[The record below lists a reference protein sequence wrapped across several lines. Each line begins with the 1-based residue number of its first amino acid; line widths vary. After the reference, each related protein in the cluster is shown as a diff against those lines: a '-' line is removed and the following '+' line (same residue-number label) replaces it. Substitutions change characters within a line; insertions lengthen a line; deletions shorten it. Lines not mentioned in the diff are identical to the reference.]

1 MKHARI
7 IALFAAGLTLTL
19 PLTLGGCVNVLPK
32 VKPVQLYRFG
42 YHPDLLKDKDAAAA
56 ATTTTTAAP
65 VPLMLGAIS
74 FPPAGAGD
82 QVMTTED
89 NEVSYVAQARWA
101 ASAQSMFTEAVS
113 EGFARSD
120 QTVMLVPRGPTAAD
134 YRLDVSVRRFE
145 ASYSHGRP
153 TVYIGVD
160 ARLLRLSDRSVL
172 AQRYI
177 SASVSVRRNDMT
189 LISQGFDQATTEV
202 VAGLTGFADASLKN
216 AAPPPT
222 PTQPGDKASDR
233 ASDKG
238 RKVEGL

>member
-7 IALFAAGLTLTL
+7 IALFAAGLTLT
-19 PLTLGGCVNVLPK
+19 LTLGGCVNVLPK

-42 YHPDLLKDKDAAAA
+42 YHPDLLKDKDAAAAA

-145 ASYSHGRP
+145 AGYSHGRP

-177 SASVSVRRNDMT
+177 SASVSVRKSDMT

-222 PTQPGDKASDR
+222 PTQPGDK
-233 ASDKG
+233 G

>member
-7 IALFAAGLTLTL
+7 IALFAVGLTLG
-19 PLTLGGCVNVLPK
+19 LGGCVNVLPK

-56 ATTTTTAAP
+56 AATTTAAP

-74 FPPAGAGD
+74 FPPASAGD

-101 ASAQSMFTEAVS
+101 SSASALFAAAVS

-202 VAGLTGFADASLKN
+202 VAGLTGFADASLKK

-222 PTQPGDKASDR
+222 PTQPGDK
-233 ASDKG
+233 G

>member
-7 IALFAAGLTLTL
+7 IALFAAGLTLGLTL
-19 PLTLGGCVNVLPK
+19 GLGGCVNVLPK

-42 YHPDLLKDKDAAAA
+42 YHPGLLKDKDAAAVA
-56 ATTTTTAAP
+56 PAAAP

-74 FPPAGAGD
+74 FPPASAGD

-202 VAGLTGFADASLKN
+202 VAGLTGFADASLKK
-216 AAPPPT
+216 AA
-222 PTQPGDKASDR
+222 
-233 ASDKG
+233 
-238 RKVEGL
+238 